1 MNTTIQIFAPGD
13 DLVENPDYFLKSV
26 IFNLGG
32 FLRNFMQSKDS
43 GKIIGQLKEGLL
55 PRTHVTQACFF
66 IFYYCLG
73 LRQRFLMQK
82 DEDADNIVNMEF
94 CVRKLAS
101 AVGMEVT
108 QGDKR
113 IPLCVSSGS
122 MHTPRCVSLGF
133 MRFAV
138 DETSQLKQKETEVK
152 ADRIGIAEFGN
163 NLVSFMQTVACNNF
177 LIARNPI
184 CFESLSKFTLSLL
197 SKIQQ
202 IDQKERDYNVA
213 AGYCLPHSVF
223 IEHSE
228 KHPHAFSLEDG
239 EEEDFKDIIDD
250 YVECSDDFFVNI
262 EFNFI

>member
-13 DLVENPDYFLKSV
+13 DLVENPDFFLESV
-26 IFNLGG
+26 VFNLGG

-43 GKIIGQLKEGLL
+43 GKLVGELKEGLL

-122 MHTPRCVSLGF
+122 MHSPLCVSLG
-133 MRFAV
+133 
-138 DETSQLKQKETEVK
+138 
-152 ADRIGIAEFGN
+152 FGN

-177 LIARNPI
+177 LIALNPI
-184 CFESLSKFTLSLL
+184 CFESLSEFTLSLL
-197 SKIQQ
+197 LKIQQ
-202 IDQKERDYNVA
+202 IDQKEHF
-213 AGYCLPHSVF
+213 LS
-223 IEHSE
+223 
-228 KHPHAFSLEDG
+228 
-239 EEEDFKDIIDD
+239 
-250 YVECSDDFFVNI
+250 
-262 EFNFI
+262 